1 MDKNEVFN
9 GNTVRLIPLWKWLLA
24 EENLPVGQVQ
34 ADAIASPSNRLGLK

>member
-24 EENLPVGQVQ
+24 EENLPVALAIGGQTTAFLPVRQ
-34 ADAIASPSNRLGLK
+34 V